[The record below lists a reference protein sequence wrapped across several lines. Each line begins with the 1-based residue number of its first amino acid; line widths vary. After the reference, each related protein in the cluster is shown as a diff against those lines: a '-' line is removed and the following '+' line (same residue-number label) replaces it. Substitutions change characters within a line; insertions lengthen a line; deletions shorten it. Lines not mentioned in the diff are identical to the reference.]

1 MIHPAIYLI
10 IPSPVFM
17 AAAAASA
24 SLEIFVGNG
33 GFNGGFSSP
42 IFKIMGEHG

>member
-17 AAAAASA
+17 AAAAAA

-33 GFNGGFSSP
+33 GFNGGFSNP
-42 IFKIMGEHG
+42 IFEIMGEHG